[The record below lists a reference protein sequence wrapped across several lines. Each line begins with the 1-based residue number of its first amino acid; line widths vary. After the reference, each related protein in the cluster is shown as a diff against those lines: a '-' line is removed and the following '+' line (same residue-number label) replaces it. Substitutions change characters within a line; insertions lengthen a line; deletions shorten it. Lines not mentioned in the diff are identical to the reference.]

1 MFSDVVPFMG
11 RPNTVPLAIEKETLL
26 SEIKVLSKEIQE
38 MEQRLAGSRARGPN
52 VVEKLVVYDIV
63 LVSLTLF
70 SDYLTSES
78 DLRFFDSLH
87 KLNESPSLPSEFDLD
102 SFSGPPFLV
111 LHRKLTVGVGITGVT
126 FLDYKN
132 KLFMQKDVRMRK
144 YEMSGKS
151 HGIWF
156 ILLFTTVEATL
167 QIQSMELR
175 LQRHIYNIL
184 QEFVDQYVYVVS
196 TTHDLVFVR

>member
-1 MFSDVVPFMG
+1 MTHS
-11 RPNTVPLAIEKETLL
+11 PNPTRLLHFLL
-26 SEIKVLSKEIQE
+26 SLTWTRSQVHLS
-38 MEQRLAGSRARGPN
+38 LA
-52 VVEKLVVYDIV
+52 
-63 LVSLTLF
+63 F
-70 SDYLTSES
+70 
-78 DLRFFDSLH
+78 
-87 KLNESPSLPSEFDLD
+87 
-102 SFSGPPFLV
+102 
-111 LHRKLTVGVGITGVT
+111 RKLTVVGITGVT

-175 LQRHIYNIL
+175 LQRRFYNIL
-184 QEFVDQYVYVVS
+184 QEFVDQYVVSVVS
-196 TTHDLVFVR
+196 TAHDLAFVPLSRRSCSSMLSRSLQTLSTLEGSCSTTSRQLTMIWSSSLLDSSPIL